1 MGKTLALLGVIFG
14 VIGFLA
20 AVGIFLTLSG
30 IPGQLKDFA
39 FVELDKTRVTLTNV
53 DNVTTSV
60 GTAFDELK
68 STVSATSKTTRDTVD
83 SMVLLGFGIEKLAD
97 DLKAISPLLD
107 VTKLKDAATTMKKLD
122 SSNVTQA
129 SGNFNTK
136 IDELKES
143 ISKTSTAINGT
154 KTSVIRLKSTIE
166 DVTSSISRVI
176 LLLGAFLAM
185 ISLALLVSS
194 YNAYTKEK

>member
-1 MGKTLALLGVIFG
+1 M
-14 VIGFLA
+14 
-20 AVGIFLTLSG
+20 
-30 IPGQLKDFA
+30 
-39 FVELDKTRVTLTNV
+39 TLTNV

>member
-185 ISLALLVSS
+185 ISLELLVSS